1 MLTSNSQEAYHLWA
15 KANGFTSML
24 PRDTEARRKQNEKRL
39 AQSTLTSHL
48 REKPPPPPPV
58 VKYTDT
64 LFRNA
69 AVEWLI
75 ATDQVREPFFNVI
88 ADTEGL
94 LQPIQALEHPVFRN
108 MIDIAARATEGVKI
122 PNRKQTRRE
131 IIDMFK
137 CNMTKLRERLNV
149 EHVSVHGLCKILI
162 VILERYRERSGELD
176 M

>member
-1 MLTSNSQEAYHLWA
+1 
-15 KANGFTSML
+15 ML
-24 PRDTEARRKQNEKRL
+24 PRDTEARRKQNKKQL

-137 CNMTKLRERLNV
+137 RNMTKLRKRLNV